1 MWFDPLY
8 MLIMLV
14 CFVFSAIASMKV
26 KSAFAAGKRTAVSS
40 GLTGAE
46 TAQRLLEKNGIKGVR
61 VVRGRGYLTDHCN
74 PMNKKLVLSP
84 EVYDGSSAS
93 AVGVAAHETG
103 HAIQHAVGYFPLRF
117 RSAIVPLVNVGS
129 NLGLWMVIIGIIFG
143 SAYQAASGNLSLG
156 YYLALS
162 GVILYA
168 TVFVFTLI
176 TVPVEIDASRRA
188 VAVLEREGI
197 VCTATETAAV
207 RKVLSAAAL
216 TYVAAA
222 VTSLL
227 QLFYWILRSG
237 IFNRRN

>member
-61 VVRGRGYLTDHCN
+61 VVRGRGYLTDHYN

-197 VCTATETAAV
+197 VCTAAETAAV

>member
-61 VVRGRGYLTDHCN
+61 VVRGRGYLTDHYN